1 MPATAKQKKTKA
13 KDADFGVPKIEATDP
28 RLWNMSQ
35 LAECLG
41 VPIEHIRA
49 MKKAGFTMP
58 LGRSTIGMAHKW
70 LEKNAGLLDMD

>member
-1 MPATAKQKKTKA
+1 MPATAKQRKPKA
-13 KDADFGVPKIEATDP
+13 KDEGFGAPKIEATDP
-28 RLWNMSQ
+28 RLWNMTE

-41 VPIEHIRA
+41 VSIEHIRA
-49 MKKAGFTMP
+49 MKKAGFAMP